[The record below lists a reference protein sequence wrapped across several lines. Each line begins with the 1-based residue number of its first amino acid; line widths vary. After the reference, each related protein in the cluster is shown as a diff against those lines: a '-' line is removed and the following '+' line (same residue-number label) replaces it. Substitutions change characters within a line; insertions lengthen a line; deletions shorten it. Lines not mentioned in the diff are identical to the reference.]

1 MSLVNKLA
9 QERRAR
15 LAAERLL
22 EQKQAELQA
31 ANRKLGKH
39 ARALSDEIV
48 ETRAE
53 VRSVRDENLR
63 VRSDLDSANHRA
75 EVIQRRLGHVIET
88 IQGGFAVF
96 DADSRLIAANRA
108 WLAVFDGLEAVRP
121 GISYAEILQCITE
134 EGIFDIGDLRPQD
147 WHERMLDRWQRPTP
161 GPEVVRLWNGQYIR
175 LTDRRGQDGDV
186 VGLALNITRTIRH
199 QKKPEAARHKAE
211 ADSAQAAGWSRK
223 KTQLSPPDISAL

>member
-9 QERRAR
+9 EERRAR

-22 EQKQAELQA
+22 EQKQAELQT

-53 VRSVRDENLR
+53 VRSVRDENMR
-63 VRSDLDSANHRA
+63 VRSDLEIANHRA
-75 EVIQRRLGHVIET
+75 EIAQRRLWHVIET
-88 IQGGFAVF
+88 IQGGFAFF
-96 DADSRLIAANRA
+96 DADSRMVVANQA

-121 GISYAEILQCITE
+121 GISYIEILQFITE
-134 EGIFDIGDLRPQD
+134 EGIFDIGDLRPQE
-147 WHERMLDRWQRPTP
+147 WRERMLDRWQCPTP
-161 GPEVVRLWNGQYIR
+161 EPEIVRLWNGQYIR
-175 LTDRRGQDGDV
+175 LIDQRGHDGDV

-211 ADSAQAAGWSRK
+211 TDSAQAAG
-223 KTQLSPPDISAL
+223 